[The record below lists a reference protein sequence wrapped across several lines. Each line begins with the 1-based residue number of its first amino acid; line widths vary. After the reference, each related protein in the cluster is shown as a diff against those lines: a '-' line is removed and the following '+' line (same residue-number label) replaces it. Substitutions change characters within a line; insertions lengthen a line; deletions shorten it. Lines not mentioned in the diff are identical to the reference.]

1 MRTVD
6 ILVTVVVLLAVI
18 AAGAFLVHRLNSQHG
33 DRSAAFHYGRSGVV
47 APDRT
52 TDEGPTVRRRSP
64 VANDAGERRGS
75 RYGGRGRLRPGR
87 RRTHGGV
94 SPR

>member
-1 MRTVD
+1 MD
-6 ILVTVVVLLAVI
+6 ILVTVFVLLAVI
-18 AAGAFLVHRLNSQHG
+18 AAGAFLIHRLNSQHG
-33 DRSAAFHYGRSGVV
+33 GRSAAFHYGRGGVV
-47 APDRT
+47 APDRK
-52 TDEGPTVRRRSP
+52 TDEGPAVRRRSP

-75 RYGGRGRLRPGR
+75 WYGGRGRLRPGR